1 MARQVFFDPFGKA
14 TEGMN
19 LGMQQEQNLQ
29 HNVREARSQDY
40 DFNVMNPYRL
50 AATQREDIQGAA
62 ALPYQLQMPAVGLEA
77 AKTHLAAEQQ
87 PLAADF
93 YRTTGMASPW
103 AAVYSRLFGMS
114 PTGRDAQGN
123 ISYQMP
129 DQNGQ
134 QQNVGAFNPQTT
146 LNQLNLPLEMEYQ
159 KNQAMNNYY
168 NGMATYGRG
177 GQGAYTL
184 DMAKAG
190 AITGAPSAQGASP
203 VDRFFHPQP
212 AAAPAQQQQQA
223 PNMGPYNLPQPT
235 QPYMMPSYPTYG
247 APSPSQLSQPDQG
260 Y

>member
-14 TEGMN
+14 TEGYN

-29 HNVREARSQDY
+29 SNVRQARQSDW
-40 DFNVMNPYRL
+40 DFNQMNPYRL
-50 AATQREDIQGAA
+50 AATQREDILGAG
-62 ALPYQLQMPAVGLEA
+62 ALPFQLQMPAVGLEA
-77 AKTHLAAEQQ
+77 AKTHLATEQQ

-134 QQNVGAFNPQTT
+134 PQNIGSFNPQTT
-146 LNQLNLPLEMEYQ
+146 LNQMNLPLQMEWE

-168 NGMATYGRG
+168 NGMAMYGRG
-177 GQGAYTL
+177 GLGAYTW
-184 DMAKAG
+184 DMARAG
-190 AITGAPSAQGASP
+190 NLGTPVGQGASP
-203 VDRFFHPQP
+203 VDRFFHPQTP
-212 AAAPAQQQQQA
+212 AAPTQQGAAPA
-223 PNMGPYNLPQPT
+223 MGPYNLPQPPMPYQMPQ
-235 QPYMMPSYPTYG
+235 QPNYNNMT
-247 APSPSQLSQPDQG
+247 PSQIDQG